1 MMRSLKI
8 NKMMNNSKRSSIM
21 IKVVATLHV
30 VNYASQVWIIKVKMV
45 QFEINND
52 RHRLLLNPLW
62 FRECLNITNSSSR
75 LKPIKLSN
83 PIPNLSSMYS
93 KTFSHRFKKTTFLAC
108 KQNQAYRPSQIKSC
122 LNKFA
127 VLMRLKMVNSCNACS
142 LRRKIAACNRKKQ
155 CQVAMQ

>member
-8 NKMMNNSKRSSIM
+8 NKMMNNSKRSSIT
-21 IKVVATLHV
+21 IKVVATQHV

-62 FRECLNITNSSSR
+62 FRECLNITNSSSSM

-83 PIPNLSSMYS
+83 PIPNLSNMYY
-93 KTFSHRFKKTTFLAC
+93 KIFSLRLKKTTFWTC
-108 KQNQAYRPSQIKSC
+108 KQSQAYQPSQIKSC

-127 VLMRLKMVNSCNACS
+127 VLMRLKTVNNACR
-142 LRRKIAACNRKKQ
+142 LRRKIPACNRKKQ
-155 CQVAMQ
+155 CQVVMQ